1 MHVVVVVMSRSL
13 LSCGLVALG
22 VRKRLM
28 SSLVMLQKNTS
39 TKRPNKTA
47 IRSSHG
53 EEAETRECF
62 EDPAAVASILNAQL
76 TELD

>member
-1 MHVVVVVMSRSL
+1 MHVVVVAMSRSL

-28 SSLVMLQKNTS
+28 SSLVMLQQNTS
-39 TKRPNKTA
+39 TKRPNKTP
-47 IRSSHG
+47 IRASRG
-53 EEAETRECF
+53 EEAGTGECF
-62 EDPAAVASILNAQL
+62 EDPAAVARVLNAQL